1 MIKNYLLTAFRNL
14 KKYKVYTLINILGL
28 AVGLSA
34 FVLILLYLQFELSY
48 DKFHQDADQIY
59 RVAVKSFQEGK
70 YEKETYV
77 YTPPIG
83 EDLKKEFPEVKE
95 FVRMSTQRTAY
106 LTVDNE
112 VYKETGM
119 KYASNKMFEMFSFN
133 LIKGDAA
140 TALTQPFSIVLS
152 QKTAERIFGFEN
164 PVGESV
170 QIGPNNLY
178 KVTGVAESPPE
189 NSSIQFST
197 LISFS
202 TLYKLPRMHMGWKT
216 SI

>member
-28 AVGLSA
+28 ALGLSA

-70 YEKETYV
+70 YEEETYV

-95 FVRMSTQRTAY
+95 FVRMSTQRPAY

-119 KYASNKMFEMFSFN
+119 RYASNKMFEMFSFN
-133 LIKGDAA
+133 LIKSDAA
-140 TALTQPFSIVLS
+140 TSLTQPFSIVLS

-178 KVTGVAESPPE
+178 KVTWSGRKSAREFQYPVQHTDIIFHS
-189 NSSIQFST
+189 
-197 LISFS
+197 L
-202 TLYKLPRMHMGWKT
+202 
-216 SI
+216 